1 MRSESEAQRLARGSA
16 RLRRAAAGTRGSADG
31 TDTRND
37 AGTAGG
43 TGAPRDGADDAG
55 TAGGT
60 HAGHDG
66 LETARDA
73 GKPVS
78 DAEPG
83 GLRLRWALLT
93 VLVGGLAL
101 AAAFPPYGIWP
112 LAAVGPA
119 LLVVALRQQS
129 LRGSFAVG
137 AVFGL
142 AFFVP
147 LLSWVL
153 NLAWY
158 AWVALAVSDTL
169 IFAVLAIGQRLLLRL
184 RAWPVAVAGW
194 WVAEEALRDRW
205 PWGGFPWGRLAMSQ
219 AEAPTVRWVSVGG
232 PPLLT
237 FLIALAGACL
247 AWVII
252 ERRVLHAACFACVAG
267 LALAG
272 AALPVAA
279 SGAASAT
286 VAAVQGDVP
295 HARNLP
301 GLLNDSQITLNHAV
315 ATAKLAARVK
325 AGDLAAPD
333 IVIWPENSTDLDPFE
348 YPVIYQEITAAVRA
362 VGKPVL
368 VGEILENPLR
378 NVGQLWLPGRGPT
391 TKYTKRQLVPF
402 GEVIPLRGLLS
413 HITSLT
419 ALQPVNFTPGHQAVV
434 FRTGKIR
441 LGDVIC
447 YEVGFDGLVRSE
459 VTAGANLLSVQT
471 NDATFEVDGQT
482 GESLQQ
488 LAMAQI
494 RAVEFDRS
502 VVVASTTGVSAIIA
516 PDGSLIARSGIWRQ
530 AVLEARVPL
539 LTGQTLAE
547 RVGGWPEYVI
557 TALTILA
564 LIGAAAG
571 AVAERR
577 SGHSGPRRPRAADAA
592 G

>member
-1 MRSESEAQRLARGSA
+1 MRGESEEQRLARGPV
-16 RLRRAAAGTRGSADG
+16 RLRRAPGDGTGGPADG
-31 TDTRND
+31 TSQESR
-37 AGTAGG
+37 AAAR
-43 TGAPRDGADDAG
+43 TGDEIIGRGA
-55 TAGGT
+55 
-60 HAGHDG
+60 
-66 LETARDA
+66 
-73 GKPVS
+73 S
-78 DAEPG
+78 G
-83 GLRLRWALLT
+83 GLRLRGALLT
-93 VLVGGLAL
+93 GLAGGLAL
-101 AAAFPPYGIWP
+101 TAAFPPYGIWP

-119 LLVVALRQQS
+119 LLVVALWQQG

-147 LLSWVL
+147 LLSWVV
-153 NLAWY
+153 NVAWY
-158 AWVALAVSDTL
+158 AWAALAISEAL
-169 IFAVLAIGQRLLLRL
+169 IFAVLAVGQRLLLRL
-184 RAWPVAVAGW
+184 PAWPVAVAGW
-194 WVAEEALRDRW
+194 WVAVEALRDRW

-219 AEAPTVRWVSVGG
+219 AQAPTLRWVAAGG

-247 AWVII
+247 AWLIV
-252 ERRVLHAACFACVAG
+252 ERRVLPAACFACAAG
-267 LALAG
+267 VTLAG
-272 AALPVAA
+272 AALPVTTSGRVSA
-279 SGAASAT
+279 S

-301 GLLNDSQITLNHAV
+301 TLFNDTQITQNHAT
-315 ATAKLAARVK
+315 ATERLAAQVRVG
-325 AGDLAAPD
+325 ARRAPD

-348 YPVIYQEITAAVRA
+348 YPAIYQEVMTAVRA
-362 VGKPVL
+362 IGRPIL
-368 VGEILENPLR
+368 VGEFLHHPVR
-378 NVGQLWLPGRGPT
+378 NVGQLWVPGRGPST
-391 TKYTKRQLVPF
+391 VYVKRQLVPF
-402 GEVIPLRGLLS
+402 GEVIPFRGLIS

-419 ALQPVNFTPGHQAVV
+419 TLQPVNLTPGSRAVV
-434 FRTGKIR
+434 FRVGRIR

-494 RAVEFDRS
+494 RAVQFDRS
-502 VVVASTTGVSAIIA
+502 VVVASTTGVSAIVA
-516 PDGSLIARSGIWRQ
+516 PDGGLMAHSGTWQR

-539 LTGQTLAE
+539 LTGRTLAE
-547 RVGGWPEYVI
+547 RLGGWPEYVI

-564 LIGAAAG
+564 LVAAAAG

-577 SGHSGPRRPRAADAA
+577 AGRRAAGTAKIDVRSPTQ
-592 G
+592 